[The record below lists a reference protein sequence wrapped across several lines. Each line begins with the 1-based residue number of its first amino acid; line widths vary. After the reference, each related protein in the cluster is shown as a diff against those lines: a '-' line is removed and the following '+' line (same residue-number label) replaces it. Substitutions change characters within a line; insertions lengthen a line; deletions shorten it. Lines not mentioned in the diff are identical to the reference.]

1 MQWSVA
7 DLSRA
12 TGGRV
17 LYGGGDRLFSGIGID
32 SRTVE
37 ARMVFVALRGDNHD
51 GHTFIDHVVAA
62 GVRGIVV
69 EKTARIPLNHDQ
81 WRDQGVTCVAV
92 DDTIRAL
99 GALAACQRSRFR
111 IPVVAITGS
120 NGKTTTR
127 QMATQVME
135 RKYRVLA
142 TQGNLNNEIGLPL
155 TLFNLSESHRAA
167 VVELGMNH
175 AGEID
180 RLGAICRP
188 TIGMITNVGPAH
200 LEFLG
205 SLEAVA
211 NAKEELVRHIETQG
225 HVVLNRDDP
234 YVFAMASRASCAAT
248 FFGTHPE
255 AHVRAEA
262 IEARSRG
269 TAFTM
274 VLPAQRLPV
283 QLNVAGRFMVSNA
296 LAAAAVGYL
305 AGIEGEQI
313 KAALEAFEPVGGRL
327 EVLQLKTGVHVINDT
342 YNANPASMAAAFES
356 FAELKGSDRGYLILG
371 DMLELGDQ
379 AAQLHLHVGELAAQS
394 GPAKIYAC
402 GEYAGNVVQGAHS
415 AGMSEKNL
423 FTGSKSAIAADAI
436 QRLAAGDWVLVKGSR
451 GSAME
456 TVVEAIRKWS
466 EDASETTD

>member
-7 DLSRA
+7 DLVRA
-12 TGGRV
+12 TGGQV
-17 LYGGGDRLFSGIGID
+17 LYRGGDIVFGGVGID

-37 ARMVFVALRGDNHD
+37 AHMVFVALRGGNHD
-51 GHTFIDHVVAA
+51 GHAFIDQVVAE

-69 EKTARIPLNHDQ
+69 EQAARLPLNHEA
-81 WRDQGVTCVAV
+81 WRGQGVTCVAV
-92 DDTIRAL
+92 EDTLRAL
-99 GALAACQRSRFR
+99 GALAAYQRSRFS
-111 IPVVAITGS
+111 IPLVAITGS

-127 QMATQVME
+127 QMTALVME
-135 RKYRVLA
+135 QKFRVLA

-155 TLFNLSESHRAA
+155 TLFNLSERHQAA

-188 TIGMITNVGPAH
+188 TIGLITNVGPAH

-205 SLEAVA
+205 SIEAVA
-211 NAKEELVRHIETQG
+211 KAKEELVGHIETQG

-234 YVFAMASRASCAAT
+234 YVSAMAFRAPCTTT
-248 FFGTHPE
+248 FFGTHSE
-255 AHVRAEA
+255 AHVRAEG
-262 IEARSRG
+262 IETRSRG

-274 VLPAQRLPV
+274 VLPAERVPV
-283 QLNVAGRFMVSNA
+283 QLNVTGRFMVSNA
-296 LAAAAVGYL
+296 LAAAAVGHL
-305 AGIEGEQI
+305 VGIEGRRI
-313 KAALEAFEPVGGRL
+313 KAALEAFQPVGGRL
-327 EVLQLKTGVHVINDT
+327 EALQLQNGVHLIDDT

-356 FAELKGSDRGYLILG
+356 FSELKGEGRGYLVLG

-379 AAQLHLHVGELAAQS
+379 AAQLHRHVGELAAQCRS
-394 GPAKIYAC
+394 VTIYAY
-402 GEYAGNVVQGAHS
+402 GEHAGSVVQGARS
-415 AGMSEKNL
+415 AGMSEKRL
-423 FTGSKSAIAADAI
+423 FTGSKNEISTNLI
-436 QRLAAGDWVLVKGSR
+436 QRLVAGDWVLVKGSR

-466 EDASETTD
+466 VDASD